1 MEGAELV
8 GGSGE
13 LEGAG
18 SRGLGGGPLLWLQFV
33 RKFVTACLYSCGFS
47 MSTKWPA
54 SMAIRKVA

>member
-1 MEGAELV
+1 M